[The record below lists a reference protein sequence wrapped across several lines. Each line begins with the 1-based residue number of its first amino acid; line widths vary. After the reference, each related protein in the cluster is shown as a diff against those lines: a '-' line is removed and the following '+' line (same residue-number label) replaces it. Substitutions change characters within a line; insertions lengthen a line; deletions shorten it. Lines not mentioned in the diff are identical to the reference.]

1 MTMIVVRSNDHA
13 SCSADGTA
21 DGCTV
26 AAADMIAD
34 NSPQPAAE
42 DCSEHRVVGLGGV
55 RGQKTE

>member
-1 MTMIVVRSNDHA
+1 MIVVRRNDYA

-21 DGCTV
+21 DGCAI

-34 NSPQPAAE
+34 NGPQPAAE

>member
-1 MTMIVVRSNDHA
+1 MTMIVVRRNDHA

-21 DGCTV
+21 DGGTV

-34 NSPQPAAE
+34 NGPQPAAE
-42 DCSEHRVVGLGGV
+42 DRSEHRVVGLGGV

>member
-1 MTMIVVRSNDHA
+1 MIVVRSNDH
-13 SCSADGTA
+13 SRCSADGTA
-21 DGCTV
+21 DGCPV

-34 NSPQPAAE
+34 NGPQPSAE

>member
-13 SCSADGTA
+13 RCSADGTA
-21 DGCTV
+21 DGGTV

-34 NSPQPAAE
+34 NGPKPAAE

-55 RGQKTE
+55 RGQKAE